1 MYALRAAVL
10 FILLLAPGTI
20 SAARL
25 SDKAIRELRKEVI
38 RHRSPN
44 VLDPRQGP
52 KLYMYDTSPEY
63 GPFIG
68 LRSH

>member
-20 SAARL
+20 SVTRL

-38 RHRSPN
+38 AHRSTN
-44 VLDPRQGP
+44 ILDPRQGP
-52 KLYMYDTSPEY
+52 KLYMYDTSLEHEPST
-63 GPFIG
+63 G
-68 LRSH
+68 LSSH